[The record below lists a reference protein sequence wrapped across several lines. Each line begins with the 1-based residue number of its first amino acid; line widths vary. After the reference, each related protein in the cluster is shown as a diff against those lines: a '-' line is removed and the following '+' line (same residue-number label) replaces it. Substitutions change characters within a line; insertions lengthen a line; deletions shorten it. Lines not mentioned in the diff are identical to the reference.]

1 MPNIKFNFS
10 GLKAIYAEAWAKKDP
25 TIAFEIRLGAG
36 CFVFMMFLSKEDSEQ
51 NDKLFIYYRNINTLS
66 QLKLYGSH
74 LGGDFF
80 AYITPKEEA
89 LIRQELQLQQG
100 GNPFNLNTFLSEL
113 NESTPQFLPPSIKAD
128 VIKRTWPNI
137 KNEMKRLVDD
147 ADRTI
152 LIGLKNLPEGSKPRD
167 KTLRKL
173 YLYVDGVTDE
183 ITSFLESI
191 KSRNITLAWTDD
203 PTRTAKTF
211 TQLLTDFNR
220 L

>member
-1 MPNIKFNFS
+1 
-10 GLKAIYAEAWAKKDP
+10 
-25 TIAFEIRLGAG
+25 
-36 CFVFMMFLSKEDSEQ
+36 
-51 NDKLFIYYRNINTLS
+51 
-66 QLKLYGSH
+66 
-74 LGGDFF
+74 
-80 AYITPKEEA
+80 
-89 LIRQELQLQQG
+89 
-100 GNPFNLNTFLSEL
+100 
-113 NESTPQFLPPSIKAD
+113 
-128 VIKRTWPNI
+128 
-137 KNEMKRLVDD
+137 MKRLVDD

-152 LIGLKNLPEGSKPRD
+152 LIGLKNLPEGNKPRD

-211 TQLLTDFNR
+211 AQLLAEFNC